1 MTVQLLH
8 KDEAVPL
15 PDQIS
20 NIIRSR
26 IESGFY
32 QPGKKLDTV
41 RQFARDFSVSQ
52 VTVIKAL
59 DILEA
64 ETLIKRVPVKG
75 VFVSHR
81 MKLEK
86 KQLNACFAFPEKK
99 MAPEESSRENWGLNF
114 ELYRGLLT
122 GAEQYGIALQFTYF
136 KDDPSPE
143 LLKRQLDALRNFD
156 FVIFPGYSQ
165 LQELRDHS
173 SAERPTFYLTGK
185 TAAKNIP
192 AIAIDYDR
200 EDARQ
205 ALRNFLVASGRKS
218 AAAIMSS
225 DQDGVRAGQFLAD
238 AKASGIEAAS
248 APLILDKD
256 DPELPEKLRSFLLR
270 READFIL
277 VDYPEFML
285 PLYEAALSTGMVPGK
300 DFLPTAVASG
310 LIFTGLLPQLSYFR
324 IPRYEMG
331 LQIMEMADKI
341 LRKGKKA
348 GDFSVFPKVELSN
361 GSGKV
366 RNSHSKTEL
375 AVQ

>member
-1 MTVQLLH
+1 MRVQQLR

-20 NIIRSR
+20 SIIRSR

-41 RQFARDFSVSQ
+41 RKFARDFSVSQ

-59 DILEA
+59 DILEE

-75 VFVSHR
+75 VFVSDR
-81 MKLEK
+81 LNLGK

-99 MAPEESSRENWGLNF
+99 MAPEENSRENWGLNF

-136 KDDPSPE
+136 KDNPSPE
-143 LLKRQLDALRNFD
+143 LLKKQLDALRNFD

-200 EDARQ
+200 KDARQ
-205 ALRNFLVASGRKS
+205 ALRSFLLASGRKS
-218 AAAIMSS
+218 AAAISAS

-238 AKASGIEAAS
+238 AKASGIKASS
-248 APLILDKD
+248 APWILDKY
-256 DPELPEKLRSFLLR
+256 DPELPAKLRSFLLR

-277 VDYPEFML
+277 VDYPEFVIS
-285 PLYEAALSTGMVPGK
+285 LYEAALAAGLVPGK
-300 DFLPTAVASG
+300 DFLPTSMASG
-310 LIFTGLLPQLSYFR
+310 QIFSGLLPQLTYFR

-341 LRKGKKA
+341 LRKGKEP
-348 GDFSVFPKVELSN
+348 DFSLFPKVELTN
-361 GSGKV
+361 GSVKMQ
-366 RNSHSKTEL
+366 NALSKNEL
-375 AVQ
+375 AIH

>member
-1 MTVQLLH
+1 MTQRGTVFKMIEELK
-8 KDEAVPL
+8 KDEAMPL
-15 PDQIS
+15 PDQIYR
-20 NIIRSR
+20 ILRTG
-26 IESGFY
+26 IESGEFP
-32 QPGKKLDTV
+32 PGKRLGSI
-41 RQFARDFSVSQ
+41 RQFARAFEVSPG
-52 VTVIKAL
+52 TVIKAL
-59 DILEA
+59 DILEE
-64 ETLIKRVPVKG
+64 ETLIERIPVKG
-75 VFVSHR
+75 IFVSNR
-81 MKLEK
+81 IQLEK
-86 KQLNACFAFPEKK
+86 KPLNACFAFPEKA
-99 MAPEESSRENWGLNF
+99 MAPKENNRENWGLNF

-122 GAEQYGIALQFTYF
+122 GAEQYGITLQFTYF

-225 DQDGVRAGQFLAD
+225 DQDGVRTGQFLAD
-238 AKASGIEAAS
+238 AKASGIEASS

-277 VDYPEFML
+277 VDYPEFVL
-285 PLYEAALSTGMVPGK
+285 PLYEAA
-300 DFLPTAVASG
+300 
-310 LIFTGLLPQLSYFR
+310 LIFTGLLPQLSFFR

-375 AVQ
+375 AIQ